1 MIDIHAHPD
10 HLTAMP
16 YFKKRYGARTVTGSG
31 MGIVLRAVRDIYNLG
46 VDFPADGRQFN
57 LLFISIP
64 LKKIQRNCS
73 HRAVSLSNH
82 CQEPGC
88 PFKYHIC
95 IAVVSLASCR
105 LSAMS
110 VEIMPLEG

>member
-46 VDFPADGRQFN
+46 VDFPADGRQFD
-57 LLFISIP
+57 LLLGPEGNKPVQERKQNVDSMEYQPQGSI
-64 LKKIQRNCS
+64 
-73 HRAVSLSNH
+73 
-82 CQEPGC
+82 
-88 PFKYHIC
+88 F
-95 IAVVSLASCR
+95 
-105 LSAMS
+105 
-110 VEIMPLEG
+110 